1 MRFNGFLKRTVMSWV
16 AVIAVITLFIVF
28 FKDIF
33 GFLKYIINL
42 FLPFIIAY
50 IVSLAV
56 NPLAKKLHEKFNIPK
71 GISAVLLI
79 VLVVGI
85 IGSMLFFA
93 VFKIISEIRDLYL
106 SIPQIYQNSTAYFE
120 NMSRNLQ
127 SVYMSLPDALK
138 EVFDN
143 MINSIRV
150 DVTGFLKKSYTP
162 FMSFFK
168 DFALSIPRVF
178 FVTTV
183 FIISL
188 YFMISRSDKINDKVK
203 NIIPDCMKNT
213 MKRSAL
219 QIKKYFGGYLKAQF
233 ILMLVALVIMFVG
246 FLILDV
252 KYSLLLAF
260 GISLFDALPFFGT
273 VMILIPWSIVGF
285 LNGDFAIGIG
295 MIVIYIV
302 LVVVRE
308 LIEPKIVSTNIGIS
322 PLLTLISMYVGFNV
336 FSIGGMILG
345 PFVLMFIVSLYK
357 AGVFDGI
364 IRFSKKLY
372 KFIIYE
378 SKRIFNNIT
387 MR

>member
-1 MRFNGFLKRTVMSWV
+1 MKFNGFLKRTVISWV
-16 AVIAVITLFIVF
+16 AVISALILFIIF
-28 FKDIF
+28 FGSIF
-33 GFLKYIINL
+33 GFLKYIIRL

-50 IVSLAV
+50 FVSLAV
-56 NPLAKKLHEKFNIPK
+56 NPLAKKLQEKFKIPK

-79 VLVVGI
+79 VLVIGI
-85 IGSMLFFA
+85 VGSMLFFA
-93 VFKIISEIRDLYL
+93 VFKIISEVRDLYSSL
-106 SIPQIYQNSTAYFE
+106 PYLYQNSAVYFE
-120 NMSRNLQ
+120 KLTNNLKNIYL
-127 SVYMSLPDALK
+127 SFPDGVRAL
-138 EVFDN
+138 VDN
-143 MINSIRV
+143 IIANIRY
-150 DVTGFLKKSYTP
+150 DTSEFFKTSYTP
-162 FMSFFK
+162 VMIGAK
-168 DFALSIPRVF
+168 NFAFSIPRIF

-188 YFMISRSDKINDKVK
+188 YFMISRSDKINDKIK
-203 NIIPDCMKNT
+203 NLIPDCMKNT
-213 MKRSAL
+213 IKRSAL

-233 ILMLVALVIMFVG
+233 ILMLVALVIMLVG

-285 LNGDFAIGIG
+285 LNGNFAIGVG
-295 MIVIYIV
+295 MIVIYVV
-302 LVVVRE
+302 LVTVRE

-322 PLLTLISMYVGFNV
+322 PLLTLVSMYVGFNV
-336 FSIGGMILG
+336 FSIGGLIFG

-364 IRFSKKLY
+364 ISLLKKLY
-372 KFIIYE
+372 KYIIYE